1 VAQYDVYNCILRRYP
16 EKRFQAFSDGGNLF
30 STTIAVLAS
39 AVQKLSRAV
48 SIPEGT
54 LFYRGL
60 PRMMEL
66 PDAFF
71 KPDAKGRC
79 GFTDYGF
86 VSTTLNKKIA
96 FSYAGVDRGC
106 GPIPM
111 VVVIQATAID
121 RGAPVEVLS
130 QYPQVGLFTTAS
142 ALPSLGDCGAECSI
156 LPYLGDCG
164 AACRKSSTSCP
175 P

>member
-1 VAQYDVYNCILRRYP
+1 VYNCILRRYP
-16 EKRFQAFSDGGNLF
+16 ADRFQAFHDGGNLF

-48 SIPEGT
+48 YIPEGT

-60 PRMMEL
+60 SRMMEL

-86 VSTTLNKKIA
+86 VSTTLNKQIA
-96 FSYAGVDRGC
+96 FNYAGADKNI
-106 GPIPM
+106 GPIAM
-111 VVVIQATAID
+111 VIVIQATAVD
-121 RGAPVEVLS
+121 RGASVQALS
-130 QYPQVGLFTTAS
+130 QYPQVRLIT
-142 ALPSLGDCGAECSI
+142 
-156 LPYLGDCG
+156 
-164 AACRKSSTSCP
+164 K
-175 P
+175 

>member
-1 VAQYDVYNCILRRYP
+1 MCAQYDVYNCILRRYP
-16 EKRFQAFSDGGNLF
+16 EKRFQSYRDGGNIF

-39 AVQKLSRAV
+39 AVNKLSRAV
-48 SIPEGT
+48 YIPEGT

-96 FSYAGVDRGC
+96 FTYAGVDKGS
-106 GPIPM
+106 GPIAM
-111 VVVIQATAID
+111 VIVIQATAVD
-121 RGAPVEVLS
+121 RGAPVEALS
-130 QYPQVGLFTTAS
+130 QYPQVGLFTS
-142 ALPSLGDCGAECSI
+142 SLPPKEFVYFGA
-156 LPYLGDCG
+156 G
-164 AACRKSSTSCP
+164 CRKSSTYCLP
-175 P
+175 